1 MDTEIGVLVVIGL
14 LGYLLGAF
22 PTAFLVVK
30 HFAHK
35 SILEWG
41 TGNVGTLNTLRAT
54 SSRLLMLLTFLGD
67 AFKGV
72 LAMALGY
79 AITSATGDDVSVGA
93 ATGGIMAVVGD
104 NYSVFLLFKGGKGI
118 ATSLPVLAYLAPLL
132 MPIWLVVF
140 FVTVLF
146 TRLLVLGQI
155 LGTVAVPIVTYL
167 LFPDY
172 SIVPVS
178 ILAALVFIRHAP
190 RIRNILNRTEPKLYY
205 KVDKPVGP

>member
-54 SSRLLMLLTFLGD
+54 NSTLLTLLTFLGD
-67 AFKGV
+67 ALKGV
-72 LAMALGY
+72 LALALGY
-79 AITSATGDDVSVGA
+79 AISSAAGEDTGLGA
-93 ATGGIMAVVGD
+93 ATGGIMAVVGH

-118 ATSLPVLAYLAPLL
+118 ATSLPVLTYLAPLL
-132 MPIWLVVF
+132 IPLWLVVF
-140 FVTVLF
+140 FATVLS

-155 LGTVAVPIVTYL
+155 LGTVAVPIGAFL
-167 LFPDY
+167 LFPDDA
-172 SIVPVS
+172 IPVS

-205 KVDKPVGP
+205 KVDKPVGS

>member
-1 MDTEIGVLVVIGL
+1 MDIEIGVLVVISL

-54 SSRLLMLLTFLGD
+54 NSRLLTLLTFLGD
-67 AFKGV
+67 ALKGG

-79 AITSATGDDVSVGA
+79 AIANGARDDVSVGA
-93 ATGGIMAVVGD
+93 ATGGIMAVVGH

-140 FVTVLF
+140 FVTVLS

-155 LGTVAVPIVTYL
+155 LGTVAVPIGAFL
-167 LFPDY
+167 LFPDNA
-172 SIVPVS
+172 IPVS

-205 KVDKPVGP
+205 KVDKAVGS